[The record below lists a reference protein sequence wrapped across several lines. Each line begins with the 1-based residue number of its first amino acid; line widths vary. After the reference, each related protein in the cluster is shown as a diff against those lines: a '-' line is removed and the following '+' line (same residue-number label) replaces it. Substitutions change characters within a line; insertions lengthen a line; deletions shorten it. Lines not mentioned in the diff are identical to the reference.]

1 MEKKKIYHIH
11 TDFKFLY
18 DSYRFENEFFE
29 NEIVFIG
36 EKDDSNKL
44 YHDSAIFF
52 SDNDEQLDTL
62 VKRIRDAD
70 LIVFYGLCDAK
81 KKILN
86 EIPSGIKKIW
96 RFFGYE
102 LYGTR
107 HDLMFSRKTL
117 EVIYKRKSYIVG
129 FSFWLN
135 FYYKVFKQR
144 IKNKREL
151 EYLKKIDYILLF
163 SEEEYVY
170 LKKNWNVPKFLKL
183 NLDEFLEESNF
194 KVAKSQVIVGNSRN
208 RYNNHL
214 DILGLIPKHYSDVN
228 FVFFLNYGNKGNYH
242 QEVLEQIHLLER
254 YTIFDEFL
262 DKEEFAKIYSTSSTF
277 VLNSYRQMALG
288 NIFLSLK
295 YGLKLYLND
304 KNPLQQWLR
313 NHGVKVTSTNDF
325 KNDLLNQNISL
336 TEKEKVDNLEAF
348 NKLFLSYTKND
359 LCNQVYSILK

>member
-52 SDNDEQLDTL
+52 SDNDEQLDAL

-102 LYGTR
+102 FYGTR
-107 HDLMFSRKTL
+107 HDLVFSKRTL
-117 EVIYKRKSYIVG
+117 EVLYKKKSFTFG
-129 FSFWLN
+129 FLYWLN
-135 FYYKVFKQR
+135 INFNFFKQR
-144 IKNKREL
+144 IKNGKEL
-151 EYLKKIDYILLF
+151 GYIKKIDYILLF
-163 SEEEYVY
+163 SEEEYIY
-170 LKKNWNVPKFLKL
+170 LKKYWKVPKFLKL
-183 NLDEFLEESNF
+183 NLDEFLEENNF
-194 KVAKSQVIVGNSRN
+194 KKSKPQVIVGNSRN
-208 RYNNHL
+208 HYNNHL
-214 DILGLIPKHYSDVN
+214 DIIDLIPKNYSHAN
-228 FVFFLNYGNKGNYH
+228 FIFFLNYGNKGSYYKK
-242 QEVLEQIHLLER
+242 VVEQISGLEKH
-254 YTIFDEFL
+254 TIYDNFLNKDEF
-262 DKEEFAKIYSTSSTF
+262 ERIYSNSSAF
-277 VLNSYRQMALG
+277 VLNGYRQMALG
-288 NIFLSLK
+288 NIFLALK

-304 KNPLQQWLR
+304 RNPLQQWLR
-313 NHGVKVTSTNDF
+313 NLGVKVSSINDF
-325 KNDLLNQNISL
+325 PNDLINQNISL
-336 TEKEKVDNLEAF
+336 TENERIENLKAF
-348 NKLFLSYTKND
+348 NKLFLSYTKED
-359 LCNQVYSILK
+359 FCNQVYQVLN